1 MHVKH
6 SAVLVRTPEDVW
18 EGSRVTLGMAVEN
31 IFAYLIVL
39 DVALEENAELR
50 ENLEWLT
57 DLECEYFSNRPE
69 NESLGF
75 AIMSNEEIAAKIKKM
90 DLVIPF
96 GR

>member
-6 SAVLVRTPEDVW
+6 CAVLVRSPEDVW

-39 DVALEENAELR
+39 DAALEEDAALR

-69 NESLGF
+69 NEALGF
-75 AIMSNEEIAAKIKKM
+75 ATLSIAEISAKLAGM